1 MKNWLMLVIL
11 SLSVLTVYPQVS
23 LTGKVVDAENN
34 ASLSNVIVM
43 LRNSQGRVIK
53 YTQTDNDGLFSL
65 NVSDDMASSCNISF
79 SLMSYKTKSY
89 ALKGNNQE
97 LNVCLE
103 QTSIHI
109 KEVVVKARRIG
120 EQGDT
125 LIYNVAGF
133 ATEQDKSIGDVLK
146 KMPGINV
153 DKEGK
158 IKYNGV
164 DINKFYIEGKDLLE
178 GRYGIATKGISYRDV
193 GRVEVMENH
202 QPIKVM
208 AGFSFSDQAA
218 INLKLKDR
226 AKAQW
231 VGTFE
236 SEGGYS
242 GSKNV
247 LWNSV
252 LFGLLI
258 KKSMQN
264 ITTLKSNNTGLN
276 IGNDIQNFYSN
287 AWNENSTMMGLR
299 NYINISPKRFSNL
312 EEERTLFNRSHL
324 ISTSQLWE
332 TSKKLQVKTQVDYLN
347 NREADN
353 NWLETVYFLPDSAR
367 VISEDEQ
374 GVSRQNHLGG
384 RVMLEANKDNFY
396 LNHVLSTNI
405 QWNDVDLQTGG
416 SYPNRQSA
424 WMPSY
429 QLGSHLQ
436 WMQRLGKKLITFTS
450 NNQLCSRPQH
460 LDILQ
465 NEKQLYQSTDAK
477 VFYTNENASYS
488 LVLNKFVLTLK
499 GGMAGLLRSMD
510 SKLEGVSLSS
520 NQVVNDI
527 TSNNLQLYVA
537 PQLEYEIG
545 RWNFTLNVPVNYY
558 HWNFGSDLQ
567 LKNDVLFS
575 PQLVARWN
583 LNSRLSVSVSG
594 QVSSQGYDVGNYYNG
609 LILTDYRTLKS
620 GYETYDTSVGKS
632 IIGSIY
638 YKRSLEELFANLS
651 IFPLWNSS
659 PYQNEQC
666 FVDDFLLY
674 SYRKQP
680 VSSDS
685 WFFIGNLSK
694 GVDFIRG
701 IATLKANYGLSDISL
716 VAENKLVS
724 YRSSSG
730 NMSMDIYGQPSTW
743 LDWFYQISYGFSSLE
758 SDIQEKEVLD
768 SWQHTFKLNII
779 PHKKVIFTLSGEY
792 YRNEMSK
799 NVYKDLLLADT
810 KLTYKW
816 KDFELYI
823 KVRNLFNSKEY
834 GYNVHNELTSIS
846 CLQRIR
852 GREFLIGFNWKK

>member
-1 MKNWLMLVIL
+1 MRNWLILIIL
-11 SLSVLTVYPQVS
+11 SLSALTVYPQVS
-23 LTGKVVDAENN
+23 LTGKVVDADNN
-34 ASLSNVIVM
+34 TSLPNVIVM
-43 LRNSQGRVIK
+43 LKNSERRVIK

-65 NVSDDMASSCNISF
+65 NVSDDVALSCNISF
-79 SLMSYKTKSY
+79 SLMSYKTKFY
-89 ALKGNNQE
+89 TLNGKNQE
-97 LNVCLE
+97 FNVCLE

-125 LIYNVAGF
+125 LIYNVASF

-153 DKEGK
+153 DKGGK

-218 INLKLKDR
+218 INIKLKDKV
-226 AKAQW
+226 KAQW
-231 VGTFE
+231 MGSFE
-236 SEGGYS
+236 MEGGYS
-242 GSKNV
+242 GSKNA
-247 LWNSV
+247 LWNGV
-252 LFGLLI
+252 LFGMLI
-258 KKSMQN
+258 KKNMQN
-264 ITTLKSNNTGLN
+264 IMTLKSNNTGVN

-287 AWNENSTMMGLR
+287 AWNENSIMMGLR

-332 TSKKLQVKTQVDYLN
+332 TSKKLQMKTQMDYLN

-353 NWLETVYFLPDSAR
+353 SWLETVYFLPDGAR

-384 RVMLEANKDNFY
+384 RVMLEANKDHFY

-416 SYPNRQSA
+416 TYPNRQSA

-436 WMQRLGKKLITFTS
+436 WMQRVGKKLITFTS
-450 NNQLCSRPQH
+450 NNQLYSRPQH
-460 LDILQ
+460 LNVMQ
-465 NEKQLYQSTDAK
+465 NGKELYQSTDTK
-477 VFYTNENASYS
+477 GFYTNENASYG
-488 LVLNKFVLTLK
+488 LLLNDFVLTLK
-499 GGMAGLLRSMD
+499 GGGTGLLRSMN
-510 SKLEGVSLSS
+510 SKLYGVSLSS
-520 NQVVNDI
+520 GQVVNDI
-527 TSNNLQLYVA
+527 TSNYLQLYVI
-537 PQLEYEIG
+537 PQLEYNTG
-545 RWNFTLNVPVNYY
+545 GWDFMLNVPVNYY
-558 HWNFGSDLQ
+558 HWIFGSNLQ
-567 LKNDVLFS
+567 SKNDILFS
-575 PQLVARWN
+575 PQLVVRWN
-583 LNSRLSVSVSG
+583 VNPRLNVSVSG

-632 IIGSIY
+632 IIGNIY
-638 YKRSLEELFANLS
+638 YKRSLEEFFANLS
-651 IFPLWNSS
+651 IFRLWNSS

-685 WFFIGNLSK
+685 WFFMGNLSK

-716 VAENKLVS
+716 IAENKLVS
-724 YRSSSG
+724 YRSSSS
-730 NMSMDIYGQPSTW
+730 NMSMDIYGNRLHGW
-743 LDWFYQISYGFSSLE
+743 
-758 SDIQEKEVLD
+758 
-768 SWQHTFKLNII
+768 
-779 PHKKVIFTLSGEY
+779 
-792 YRNEMSK
+792 
-799 NVYKDLLLADT
+799 
-810 KLTYKW
+810 
-816 KDFELYI
+816 
-823 KVRNLFNSKEY
+823 
-834 GYNVHNELTSIS
+834 
-846 CLQRIR
+846 
-852 GREFLIGFNWKK
+852 IGFIK